1 MDLNCT
7 YISERPFRIYEFE
20 VKRVNEAKALALLKK
35 GDEEALSW
43 FIDKY
48 SNYVGTIVS
57 NILKDSM
64 THEDIEEVTSDVF
77 VTLWQSA
84 ENLYPLNLKGYLSR
98 VARSLSMQKLRDKA
112 TGLPLDEDILILDDD
127 SEFDRLAQ
135 EDQDEM
141 VRKAVYAMPQPD
153 KEIFLRFY
161 YYCQSVS
168 VISQQM
174 QMNPST
180 VKTKL
185 KRGRERLRV
194 ILSKNSKGDDLN
206 ETTYS

>member
-1 MDLNCT
+1 M
-7 YISERPFRIYEFE
+7 
-20 VKRVNEAKALALLKK
+20 NEAKALALLKK
-35 GDEEALSW
+35 GDEEALEW

-48 SNYVGTIVS
+48 GAYVGTVVS
-57 NILKDSM
+57 NILQSSM
-64 THEDIEEVTSDVF
+64 THEDIEEVTADVF

-84 ENLYPLNLKGYLSR
+84 EKLYPLNLKGYLSC

-112 TGLPLDEDILILDDD
+112 TELPLDEDILILDDD

-135 EDQDEM
+135 EDQDNM
-141 VRKAVYAMPQPD
+141 VRNAVYSMPQPD

-168 VISQQM
+168 VIAKQM

-194 ILSKNSKGDDLN
+194 ILSKKTKGDDLN
-206 ETTYS
+206 ESTYS

>member
-1 MDLNCT
+1 M
-7 YISERPFRIYEFE
+7 
-20 VKRVNEAKALALLKK
+20 NEAKALALLKK
-35 GDEEALSW
+35 GNEEALEW

-48 SNYVGTIVS
+48 SAYVGTVVS
-57 NILKDSM
+57 NILQSSM
-64 THEDIEEVTSDVF
+64 SHEDIEEVTSDVF

-84 ENLYPLNLKGYLSR
+84 EKLYPLNLKGYLSR

-112 TGLPLDEDILILDDD
+112 IELPLDEDILILDDD
-127 SEFDRLAQ
+127 SEFDRLAR

-161 YYCQSVS
+161 FYCQSVS
-168 VISQQM
+168 VIANEM

-180 VKTKL
+180 IKTKL
-185 KRGRERLRV
+185 RRGRERLRL
-194 ILSKNSKGDDLN
+194 ILSNNTKGDDLN
-206 ETTYS
+206 ESTYS

>member
-1 MDLNCT
+1 M
-7 YISERPFRIYEFE
+7 
-20 VKRVNEAKALALLKK
+20 NEAKALALLKK
-35 GDEEALSW
+35 GNEEALEW

-48 SNYVGTIVS
+48 SAYVGTVVS
-57 NILKDSM
+57 NILQSSM
-64 THEDIEEVTSDVF
+64 SHEDIEEVTSDVF

-84 ENLYPLNLKGYLSR
+84 EKLYPLNLKGYLSR

-112 TGLPLDEDILILDDD
+112 IELPLDEDILILDDD
-127 SEFDRLAQ
+127 SEFDRLAR

-161 YYCQSVS
+161 FYCQSVS
-168 VISQQM
+168 VIANEI

-180 VKTKL
+180 IKTKL
-185 KRGRERLRV
+185 RRGRERLRL
-194 ILSKNSKGDDLN
+194 ILSNNTKGDDLN
-206 ETTYS
+206 ESTYS